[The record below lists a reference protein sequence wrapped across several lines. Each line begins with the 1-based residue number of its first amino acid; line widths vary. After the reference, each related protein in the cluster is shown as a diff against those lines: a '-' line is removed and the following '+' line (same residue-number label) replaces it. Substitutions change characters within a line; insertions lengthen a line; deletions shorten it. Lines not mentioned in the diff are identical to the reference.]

1 MKKLLVMASISMITA
16 LFNGCGANEP
26 VKTASAPTPAPSNQM
41 VIVGST
47 TLLPVAQKGVDAFK
61 KRKQDPKIIINI
73 QGGGSQIGINAL
85 VDGLSDIAMSSREL
99 KDEEKE
105 KLRAKKMEAKGH
117 IVAWDGI
124 VPIVHPSN
132 PVKNLTIA
140 QLKDIYTG
148 KVTDWGNVGGK
159 KGSIIVLSRDT
170 TSGTYEV
177 WSERVLNQEPVV
189 AAAQLWG
196 TSEAVLE
203 NVASEP
209 NAIGYEGIDYV
220 EGNSRV
226 KSVSVDGVKASAV
239 AVSDRSYKIARPIY
253 MFTRSNPNALVVEFL
268 EFILSAEGQAL
279 VKEAKFAPVQ
289 QK

>member
-1 MKKLLVMASISMITA
+1 MKKLLVMALISMITA
-16 LFNGCGANEP
+16 LFNGCGANKP
-26 VKTASAPTPAPSNQM
+26 VKTASSPTPAPSNQM

-47 TLLPVAQKGVDAFK
+47 TLLPVAQKAVDAFK
-61 KRKQDPKIIINI
+61 KRKQDSKISINI

-85 VDGLSDIAMSSREL
+85 VDELADIAMSSREL
-99 KDEEKE
+99 KEEEKE
-105 KLRAKKMEAKGH
+105 KLKAKKLEAKGH

-148 KVTDWGNVGGK
+148 KVTDWKDVGGK
-159 KGSIIVLSRDT
+159 KGSIIVLSRDA
-170 TSGTYEV
+170 TSGTHEV

-189 AAAQLWG
+189 AAAQLRG

-209 NAIGYEGIDYV
+209 NAIGYDGIDYV
-220 EGNSRV
+220 EGNARV

-268 EFILSAEGQAL
+268 DFMLSPEGQAL
-279 VKEAKFAPVQ
+279 VKEAKFAPVR

>member
-26 VKTASAPTPAPSNQM
+26 VKMASAPTPAPSNKM

-47 TLLPVAQKGVDAFK
+47 TLLPVAQKAVDAFK

-85 VDGLSDIAMSSREL
+85 VDELADIAMSSREL
-99 KDEEKE
+99 KEAEKE
-105 KLRAKKMEAKGH
+105 KLRAKKLEAKGH

-140 QLKDIYTG
+140 QLKDIFTG

-170 TSGTYEV
+170 TSGTHEV

-189 AAAQLWG
+189 AAAQLRG

-209 NAIGYEGIDYV
+209 NAIGYDGIDYV
-220 EGNSRV
+220 EGNARV

-253 MFTRSNPNALVVEFL
+253 MITRSNPNALVVEFL
-268 EFILSAEGQAL
+268 DFMLSAEGQAL
-279 VKEAKFAPVQ
+279 VKEAKFAPVP